1 VELQL
6 WKLKLELNL
15 VATVNEKIAPAIIG
29 LEVTDQL
36 TIDKTMIDLDGTEFK
51 KNLGA
56 NAMLGVS
63 LAVARAAADE
73 MDMPLYNYLGGPGA
87 RQLPV
92 PMLNVINGGE
102 HADSAIDFQE
112 FMIMPVGAKTFS
124 EAIQ

>member
-15 VATVNEKIAPAIIG
+15 VATEKIAPAVIG

-73 MDMPLYNYLGGPGA
+73 LDMPLYNYLGGPGA

-124 EAIQ
+124 EAVQ

>member
-1 VELQL
+1 V
-6 WKLKLELNL
+6 
-15 VATVNEKIAPAIIG
+15 IG
-29 LEVTDQL
+29 LEVTNQLEIDQA
-36 TIDKTMIDLDGTEFK
+36 MIKLDGTEFK

-73 MDMPLYNYLGGPGA
+73 LQIPLYQYLGGPGSHK
-87 RQLPV
+87 LPV

-112 FMIMPVGAKTFS
+112 FMIMPVGAKTFK
-124 EAIQ
+124 EAMQ